1 MNFVANFVANFVV
14 NFAVDVCE
22 RSAYLLALPTSRAWQ
37 ARVDDGNLLA
47 QVLRGAS
54 ISQHHERDVAVQH
67 GEHSPHDLERDWRP
81 GVLHGSRRCA

>member
-1 MNFVANFVANFVV
+1 MNFVV
-14 NFAVDVCE
+14 NSVVNFVVNSAVDLCE
-22 RSAYLLALPTSRAWQ
+22 RSAYLLALPASRAWQ
-37 ARVDDGNLLA
+37 ARASDGNLLA

-67 GEHSPHDLERDWRP
+67 GERSRHDSERDWRP